1 MALFPWYCSKAT
13 GSLKPRFLSRDSIR
27 AWCLCKTNS
36 SEGYCWLRWGAGCSR
51 NAIATEPDPLAALV
65 DACPSTLEVV
75 TLARLAAPFS
85 VGLGVLLFLWP
96 FAGSLWQLWE
106 ELSEGDGESLL
117 FDVSETE
124 YPWTL
129 FIWSSRFHRRGK
141 PWFSWARSHPSN
153 LHRKGL
159 APCPC
164 IPWASLSW
172 RRRQAVEEKWVSE
185 HSFDLQRYGF
195 RCESRCLL
203 NQMISN
209 RTHVD
214 KSQRHLTRNCT

>member
-1 MALFPWYCSKAT
+1 MCSNIALSPWYWSKAS
-13 GSLKPRFLSRDSIR
+13 GSLKSRFLSRDSIR
-27 AWCLCKTNS
+27 HWCSRSNNS
-36 SEGYCWLRWGAGCSR
+36 SGAYCWLLWEAGCSR
-51 NAIATEPDPLAALV
+51 SVIATDPDAPAELV
-65 DACPSTLEVV
+65 DACPSALEVA

-85 VGLGVLLFLWP
+85 IGLGVLLFLWP
-96 FAGSLWQLWE
+96 FAGSLWE

-117 FDVSETE
+117 FDGSDAE

-129 FIWSSRFHRRGK
+129 FMWSSRFHRRGK

-153 LHRKGL
+153 MHRKGL

-172 RRRQAVEEKWVSE
+172 RSRQAVEEKWVSE
-185 HSFDLQRYGF
+185 HSLDLQRYGF

-203 NQMISN
+203 NAMIS
-209 RTHVD
+209 TGTQDEYKDV
-214 KSQRHLTRNCT
+214 SLVIAL